1 MFSRYKKTAVFLTV
15 LILALSGCQSVSSQ
29 KEPFV
34 KKGFYFDTVIEIQV
48 NGDRSE
54 EAAKRCFEICD
65 EIEHTFSRTRSDSEL
80 YRVNHRKED
89 RVQVSDDL
97 AYVVKRGLEFYQM
110 SEGKFDITI
119 APVSSLWNFKS
130 EDPQIPEESAIKE
143 AVKKV
148 DASKVHVQGNTLV
161 FDSSETMLDLGALV
175 KGYAADKL
183 KKCLKEYGISSA
195 MINLGGNV
203 MTLGN
208 KPDGT
213 DWSVGIQKPFSR
225 RNEVIT
231 TVKARDCSVVSSGVY
246 ERYFEKDGVLYS
258 HILDAST
265 GYPANSDL
273 WQATILSDSSL
284 EGDGLSTVCM
294 LLGYEKAR
302 ELIDGRDGT
311 EAIFVLDGGQLAEN

>member
-48 NGDRSE
+48 YGDRSE

-119 APVSSLWNFKS
+119 APVSALWNFKS

-311 EAIFVLDGGQLAEN
+311 EAIFVLEGGQLAEN